1 MGTNFSKRG
10 VGQHSSVVMA
20 GHHSGVMSG
29 HEVMAYAFLSGTM
42 CRPKRKRPMLLRSN
56 SVEVKLDVRMLSRSP
71 SPPTRT
77 RKMPT
82 FVVDD
87 DTSSHSNQ
95 HSNIEID
102 LSSVEVDSEVSLAA
116 SDAEQ

>member
-10 VGQHSSVVMA
+10 VGEHSVVMA

-82 FVVDD
+82 FLKV
-87 DTSSHSNQ
+87 
-95 HSNIEID
+95 IAGGGG
-102 LSSVEVDSEVSLAA
+102 VEGAQLRGAFRISWS
-116 SDAEQ
+116 